1 MSTET
6 TNTPENQAAMSQACT
21 TGKIDV
27 VNSLLSKGYD
37 RTAPISWKDK
47 EGQELHTPPIFIAVD
62 YSHIP
67 IVEALLQQTENNES
81 PNNGDNDFN
90 PKFVDMQDENGYS
103 PLCWSSWNGN
113 LPLVELL
120 LSKYDATVHQTSID
134 LAKEYDH
141 NDVAKLLLQHLI
153 DQRLSNPEAADRFY
167 EECHGDVDEIMLKAS
182 REGDV
187 PKIRQLI
194 EEGYDFDKWKDE
206 DGNYKQFSPVSV
218 AYKCGNIE
226 VIQVMVQEGG
236 LELEMDLSQ
245 FEDKKDLDAVTE

>member
-1 MSTET
+1 MTTET
-6 TNTPENQAAMSQACT
+6 PNTPENQATMSQACMN
-21 TGKIDV
+21 GDIEV
-27 VNSLLSKGYD
+27 VKSLLSTGYD

-47 EGQELHTPPIFIAVD
+47 EGQELNTPPIFIAVD

-67 IVEALLQQTENNES
+67 IVEALLQRIENDDNPS
-81 PNNGDNDFN
+81 TNDDDNNS
-90 PKFVDMQDENGYS
+90 KYVDIQDENGYS

-120 LSKYDATVHQTSID
+120 LSKYNANVHQTSID

-141 NDVAKLLLQHLI
+141 NDIAKLLLQHSI
-153 DQRLSNPEAADRFY
+153 DQRNANPEAADRFY

-206 DGNYKQFSPVSV
+206 KGNYQQFSPISV

-245 FEDKKDLDAVTE
+245 FEDKKDLDAVAE